1 MSRFCVRQRAAGQE
15 AEEVNW
21 NPTSSESRPI
31 EAAPW
36 KNISSG
42 TDGNEVD
49 VAGGKADT
57 PRSSRIPGDTS
68 PHYPEAIPVPA
79 SPALSAQVHSSP
91 SPSSAPKACLIDGSK
106 LRAVSTSRSN
116 VHEEDIA
123 EGARRMFRR
132 REAAEARGIPARGT
146 EMDT

>member
-49 VAGGKADT
+49 VEGGKADT

-79 SPALSAQVHSSP
+79 SPSLSVHVQLPKVASSFDRNREQSE
-91 SPSSAPKACLIDGSK
+91 SPVVDRTPYDELTRDKLHERCTERGS
-106 LRAVSTSRSN
+106 
-116 VHEEDIA
+116 
-123 EGARRMFRR
+123 F
-132 REAAEARGIPARGT
+132 
-146 EMDT
+146 